1 MKTSRREFIKKAG
14 YVTACTCAGFGMKGC
29 SMFSGVSATPEIF
42 PDALHVENGNLIIDL
57 NQAGSLKEPGGS
69 GKLTI
74 VDPESG
80 EKIKI
85 IVIQPGE
92 GEYKAFADR
101 CTHGGRE
108 LNYVHD
114 KKQLKCSSFGQSTF
128 TLQGEVVK
136 GPAKEPVDIYDLQVA
151 GNNITIIFQA

>member
-1 MKTSRREFIKKAG
+1 
-14 YVTACTCAGFGMKGC
+14 
-29 SMFSGVSATPEIF
+29 MFSGVSATPEIF

-74 VDPESG
+74 VDPVNG

-85 IVIQPGE
+85 IVIHPGD
-92 GEYKAFADR
+92 GEYIAFADR

-108 LNYVHD
+108 LNYLHD
-114 KKQLKCSSFGQSTF
+114 NRQLKCSSFGQSTF

-136 GPAKEPVDIYDLQVA
+136 GPAKEPVEIFELQV
-151 GNNITIIFQA
+151 NRDLININIQA

>member
-14 YVTACTCAGFGMKGC
+14 FVTVCTCSGFGMKGC
-29 SMFSGVSATPEIF
+29 SMFSGVSGTPEILS
-42 PDALHVENGNLIIDL
+42 DAWNVENGNLVIDL
-57 NQAGSLKEPGGS
+57 NQAESLKEPGGS

-108 LNYVHD
+108 LNYLHD

-128 TLQGEVVK
+128 TLQGEAVK
-136 GPAKEPVDIYDLQVA
+136 GPAKDPVDIYDLHVA
-151 GNNITIIFQA
+151 GDHITIIYQA